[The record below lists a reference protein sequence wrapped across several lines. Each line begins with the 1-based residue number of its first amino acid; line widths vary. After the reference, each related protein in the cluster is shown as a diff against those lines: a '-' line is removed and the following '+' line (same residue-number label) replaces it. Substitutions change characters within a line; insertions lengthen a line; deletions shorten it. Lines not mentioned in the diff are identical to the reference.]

1 MILLHKNSGQHAG
14 MEKGYRHFVI
24 TYGMVRSA
32 KNDLTGK
39 IRKTLHIGNSIP
51 TSYFVS
57 KQEIHWYSVSSSRL
71 IMNFI
76 FILWINLESGNV
88 SYRLLRPTGLI
99 LLVNRVDKISVPE
112 SKKRHWDKRQTKE
125 ITIWKNISSLFVL
138 SHRVSCSSAWLLL
151 LPRD

>member
-14 MEKGYRHFVI
+14 MEKGYSHFVI
-24 TYGMVRSA
+24 TYGTVRSA

-76 FILWINLESGNV
+76 FSLRNKFGIRECFILTFKANKPYTVGQSCGQNFPAGEQKKVLEQETNKGNKH
-88 SYRLLRPTGLI
+88 LEKCK
-99 LLVNRVDKISVPE
+99 LLVCLVP
-112 SKKRHWDKRQTKE
+112 SR
-125 ITIWKNISSLFVL
+125 F
-138 SHRVSCSSAWLLL
+138 LLL
-151 LPRD
+151 SLAFLVTT